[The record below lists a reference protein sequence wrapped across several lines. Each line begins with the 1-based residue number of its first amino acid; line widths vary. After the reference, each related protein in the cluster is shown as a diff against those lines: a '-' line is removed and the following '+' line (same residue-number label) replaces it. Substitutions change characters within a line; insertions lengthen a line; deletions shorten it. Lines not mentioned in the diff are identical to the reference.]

1 MTSAITKA
9 IERVAPAVVS
19 IASAPH
25 KVPEDQY
32 VVSPSISLRPGG
44 EHQNESVVE
53 ASGGSGFI
61 VSADGII
68 LTNQHVISDE
78 EQFFVTLTDERKFAA
93 SILAKDPPGDL
104 AIIKIEAKNLPVAPL
119 GTAKHLE
126 LGETVIAIGNA
137 YGQFTNTASAGIVS
151 GLSRSLMAQI
161 DEQHTEE
168 LFGLVQTDAAIN
180 PGNSG
185 GPLID
190 LKGEVVGINVA
201 MIVGAQSLSF
211 AVPVDIAIRDL
222 EELKKF
228 GYIRKPYIG
237 IKYLPITD
245 NIQREL
251 GLETNSGALISSQGH
266 KERAV
271 EPGSPAE
278 KAGLQKGDIIIAVNG
293 KDVNQHEPFGAHL
306 TKAEV
311 GTVLVLT
318 ILRNKHKK
326 DITVKLEEWRS
337 K

>member
-19 IASAPH
+19 IATAPH
-25 KVPEDQY
+25 KAPEEQY
-32 VVSPSISLRPGG
+32 VLSG

-78 EQFFVTLTDERKFAA
+78 EPFFVTLTDEKKFPA
-93 SILAKDPPGDL
+93 SILAKDPAGDL
-104 AIIKIEAKNLPVAPL
+104 AIIKIEAENLPVAPL

-126 LGETVIAIGNA
+126 LGETVVAIGNA
-137 YGQFTNTASAGIVS
+137 YGQFTNTASAGSIS
-151 GLSRSLMAQI
+151 GHSRSLMAQI
-161 DEQHTEE
+161 DEQHAEE
-168 LFGLVQTDAAIN
+168 LFGLIQTDAAIN

-185 GPLID
+185 GPLIN

-228 GYIRKPYIG
+228 GHIRKPYIG

-251 GLETNSGALISSQGH
+251 GLEANSGALISSQGH
-266 KERAV
+266 KDQAV
-271 EPGSPAE
+271 EPNSPAE
-278 KAGLQKGDIIIAVNG
+278 KAGLQKGDIIVAVNG
-293 KDVNQHEPFGAHL
+293 KEVTQHEPFGAHL
-306 TKAEV
+306 TKAQV
-311 GTVLVLT
+311 GATLILT

-326 DITVKLEEWRS
+326 DVAVQLDEWRS